1 MHPESL
7 SPILS
12 TYSVDS
18 DRLLSLLQQGIE
30 IEKLRLEMQHVTNA
44 ESIESRLNIIHGE
57 RFVSLLLVL
66 G

>member
-1 MHPESL
+1 MHPETL

-12 TYSVDS
+12 RYNLDAE
-18 DRLLSLLQQGIE
+18 RLLSLIEQGIE
-30 IEKLRLEMQHVTNA
+30 IEKLRLEMQHATTS

-57 RFVSLLLVL
+57 RFISLLLVL